1 MHIAE
6 YVEGSYN
13 NHLPKRDRKLLL
25 TKTELRKMSNKLKD
39 KGLTIVPISLFI
51 AESGYAKVEIAVAK
65 GKKTYDK
72 RESIKER
79 DVKRNMERD

>member
-1 MHIAE
+1 
-6 YVEGSYN
+6 SYN